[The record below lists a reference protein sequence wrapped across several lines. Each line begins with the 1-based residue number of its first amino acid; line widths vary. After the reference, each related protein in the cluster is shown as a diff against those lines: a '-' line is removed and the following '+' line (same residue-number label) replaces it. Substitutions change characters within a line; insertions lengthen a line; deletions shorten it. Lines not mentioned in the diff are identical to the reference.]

1 MLLKG
6 ISTSAIARFIQEEQG
21 ELTSMSSETI
31 SARLRDW
38 RQAVPPAQRIG
49 MIRGDVVE
57 SAQEELDK
65 GMDELRELRGL
76 LRIQKERIES
86 IRQRELDH
94 DNVNPA
100 LGREIQLGVDIIQQ
114 HAAIRVQLGLTGEGS
129 SNVPSS
135 VEEKLIEAYG
145 DAGERVQK
153 VIDNPVSR
161 RKLLGMAEKI
171 KLLAGIDIGIPGTE
185 TPSAAE
191 EPNGVQEESTP

>member
-191 EPNGVQEESTP
+191 EPKGVQEESTP